1 MTREEA
7 IDILAESKRQNE
19 VMRDNPS
26 TFWVSH
32 QMADGVKNAERRIAA
47 LNLALSALRPVR
59 REQVERVWPGCD
71 RCKAPDTAIAWERWG
86 HQYCSQGSGT
96 VGGCPTGRRKRMG
109 WIRRETEK
117 GTTQYICP
125 NCLDY
130 HEFRDD
136 FGEQTFNENFIFCR
150 RCGARNGTG
159 TAPTLTPQNEWVSV
173 EERLPE
179 LPEKD
184 WCSKM
189 VISCDKNGHVAPMI
203 WERAQVRGKMIE
215 RWKYH
220 WDRIYDG
227 AGITHW
233 MPLPAP
239 PGEGNNVPNEPPNEP
254 LTLEELREM
263 DGVNALWVHNLAWGL
278 HKPRFML
285 VHSVSEDW
293 WTCCD
298 FDGFETFC
306 ADDYGERYLLYRRPP
321 EETA

>member
-1 MTREEA
+1 
-7 IDILAESKRQNE
+7 
-19 VMRDNPS
+19 
-26 TFWVSH
+26 
-32 QMADGVKNAERRIAA
+32 
-47 LNLALSALRPVR
+47 
-59 REQVERVWPGCD
+59 
-71 RCKAPDTAIAWERWG
+71 
-86 HQYCSQGSGT
+86 
-96 VGGCPTGRRKRMG
+96 MG
-109 WIRRETEK
+109 WIRRGTEK

-125 NCLDY
+125 NCHDY
-130 HEFRDD
+130 HEFRED
-136 FGEQTFNENFIFCR
+136 FGEQTFSENFIFCR

-159 TAPTLTPQNEWVSV
+159 TAPTLTPPNEWVSV

-239 PGEGNNVPNEPPNEP
+239 PGEGNNVPNEAPNDP
-254 LTLEELREM
+254 LTLEQLREM
-263 DGVNALWVHNLAWGL
+263 DGQPVWDSSLRCWGIV
-278 HKPRFML
+278 K
-285 VHSVSEDW
+285 SEK
-293 WTCCD
+293 
-298 FDGFETFC
+298 DGDVFLQTKS
-306 ADDYGERYLLYRRPP
+306 GEFGLDPLGRVKIYRRPP
-321 EETA
+321 EVSP

>member
-1 MTREEA
+1 
-7 IDILAESKRQNE
+7 
-19 VMRDNPS
+19 
-26 TFWVSH
+26 
-32 QMADGVKNAERRIAA
+32 
-47 LNLALSALRPVR
+47 
-59 REQVERVWPGCD
+59 
-71 RCKAPDTAIAWERWG
+71 
-86 HQYCSQGSGT
+86 
-96 VGGCPTGRRKRMG
+96 MG

-125 NCLDY
+125 NCHDY
-130 HEFRDD
+130 HEFRED

-239 PGEGNNVPNEPPNEP
+239 PGEGNNVPNEAPNDP
-254 LTLEELREM
+254 LTLEQLREM
-263 DGVNALWVHNLAWGL
+263 DGQPVWDSSLRCWGIV
-278 HKPRFML
+278 K
-285 VHSVSEDW
+285 SESEK
-293 WTCCD
+293 
-298 FDGFETFC
+298 DGDVFLQTKS
-306 ADDYGERYLLYRRPP
+306 GEFGLDPLGRVKIYRRPP
-321 EETA
+321 EGEA

>member
-1 MTREEA
+1 
-7 IDILAESKRQNE
+7 
-19 VMRDNPS
+19 
-26 TFWVSH
+26 
-32 QMADGVKNAERRIAA
+32 
-47 LNLALSALRPVR
+47 
-59 REQVERVWPGCD
+59 
-71 RCKAPDTAIAWERWG
+71 
-86 HQYCSQGSGT
+86 
-96 VGGCPTGRRKRMG
+96 MG
-109 WIRRETEK
+109 WIRRETER

-125 NCLDY
+125 NCHDY
-130 HEFRDD
+130 HEFRED

-239 PGEGNNVPNEPPNEP
+239 PGEGNNVPNEAPNDL
-254 LTLEELREM
+254 LTLKELREM
-263 DGVNALWVHNLAWGL
+263 DGVNALWVHNLAFGL

-285 VHSVSEDW
+285 VKNVSEDW

-298 FDGFETFC
+298 FDGFKTFC
-306 ADDYGERYLLYRRPP
+306 AADYGERYLLYRRPP
-321 EETA
+321 EVSP